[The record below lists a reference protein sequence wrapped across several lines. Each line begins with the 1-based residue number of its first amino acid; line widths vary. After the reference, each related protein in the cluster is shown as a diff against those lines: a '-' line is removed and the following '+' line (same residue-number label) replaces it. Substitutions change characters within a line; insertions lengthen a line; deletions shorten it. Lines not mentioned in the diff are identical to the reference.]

1 MWCNLIN
8 ISKNIPLNIG
18 YGVKNVGF
26 RSTNEYIPYQTPVR
40 DDFVT
45 NPIEENFTN
54 LQKVQSEAVTNPH
67 IREIMRE
74 YKLPVKIN
82 ENELNKLHDGHLRD
96 TRVIAAKIYS
106 NLPPE
111 LKEGVNPKQLQDA
124 AMLHDYGK
132 ILIPDRILNK
142 KGELNDE
149 EKAIMNLHSEL
160 GYELLKNKNLDE
172 NTLNL
177 IKYHHQNPVGSGY
190 PAVTNDYEHSIGAQ
204 ILSAADEYMAL
215 REKRSYKDEL
225 SREEAL
231 AVIRKNVDNG
241 EISPEIYSALVKSV

>member
-1 MWCNLIN
+1 MIKIFQSIPFN
-8 ISKNIPLNIG
+8 ISH
-18 YGVKNVGF
+18 GVKNIGF
-26 RSTNEYIPYQTPVR
+26 RSTNEYIPYQTSVR

-45 NPIEENFTN
+45 NPIENNFADV
-54 LQKVQSEAVTNPH
+54 QKIQAEAVTNPH

-74 YKLPVKIN
+74 YNLPIKVN
-82 ENELNKLHDGHLRD
+82 VNELNKLHDGHLKD
-96 TRVIAAKIYS
+96 TRIIAAKIYS

-111 LKEGVNPKQLQDA
+111 LKEEVNLKQLQEA

-142 KGELNDE
+142 KGELNDD
-149 EKAIMNLHSEL
+149 EKEIMNIHSEL

-177 IKYHHQNPVGSGY
+177 IKYHHQNPTGSGY

-204 ILSAADEYMAL
+204 ILSAADEYTAL